1 MLCSDFILHLKFIF
15 LSFKLFFIHNQTLKN
30 GAKENTIKTK
40 DKIERQQRCHYL
52 YLAKTE
58 YSTVRSSCAVIID
71 RCTAQCSRLLMIA
84 QHS

>member
-40 DKIERQQRCHYL
+40 DKIERQ
-52 YLAKTE
+52 
-58 YSTVRSSCAVIID
+58 
-71 RCTAQCSRLLMIA
+71 
-84 QHS
+84 